1 MFFAVSNGTCLAKYS
16 FVTSECVHLPNIV
29 LFVMFDG
36 WMKLR
41 VCYAETLYQLHVLF
55 SGELYDRMIAL
66 GELEKN
72 VKEVIVT
79 HFKLLSRSFF
89 WRD

>member
-1 MFFAVSNGTCLAKYS
+1 MRAFSNYC
-16 FVTSECVHLPNIV
+16 V

-36 WMKLR
+36 WMNLQ
-41 VCYAETLYQLHVLF
+41 VCYAETLYQLHMLF
-55 SGELYDRMIAL
+55 SGELYDRVFAL
-66 GELEKN
+66 GVLEMN